1 MKKTKI
7 DHYTDKEALDFHS
20 YKKPGKIEKTDKK
33 VYYIQLQQFKD
44 IYNSLEIPDEFLV
57 VGHHSSIDEWKTT
70 FKNHFPNIYI
80 NHKITALIEKNTNK
94 NYLYNNYDL
103 YQNSP
108 NGFYV
113 YRFEKIN

>member
-1 MKKTKI
+1 MT
-7 DHYTDKEALDFHS
+7 Y
-20 YKKPGKIEKTDKK
+20 YEKTDKK
-33 VYYIQLQQFKD
+33 VYYINCNNLK
-44 IYNSLEIPDEFLV
+44 IYIIVWKMNFSCRTSFI
-57 VGHHSSIDEWKTT
+57 IEWKTT

>member
-1 MKKTKI
+1 MIIPK
-7 DHYTDKEALDFHS
+7 
-20 YKKPGKIEKTDKK
+20 
-33 VYYIQLQQFKD
+33 
-44 IYNSLEIPDEFLV
+44 IPDEFLV